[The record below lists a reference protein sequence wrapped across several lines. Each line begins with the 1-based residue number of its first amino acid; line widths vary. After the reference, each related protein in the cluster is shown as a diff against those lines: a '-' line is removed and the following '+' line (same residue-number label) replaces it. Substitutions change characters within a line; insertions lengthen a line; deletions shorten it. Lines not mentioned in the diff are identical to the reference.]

1 MMIEIFNKVKQ
12 LLIISILI
20 ENFKGMKK
28 SISFLILRWKIEI

>member
-12 LLIISILI
+12 LLIIFILI

-28 SISFLILRWKIEI
+28 SISFLI